1 MPLGRL
7 LLGAARESSARV
19 CARLRSRGHQVRFA
33 HSALITNLDEEG
45 TRLTVLAERAE
56 MSKQA
61 MGVLAREL
69 EAAGYIDRAVDPT
82 DARAVLL
89 TPTQRGHDLMNDMGE
104 EMAQVED
111 ELRVLFGEA
120 ELQTLRRCL
129 GVLLREAQSGNAVN
143 VQE

>member
-19 CARLRSRGHQVRFA
+19 CGRLRGRGHQVRFA
-33 HSALITNLDEEG
+33 HSALITNLDREG

-69 EAAGYIDRAVDPT
+69 EDAGYVERAVDPT

-89 TPTQRGHDLMNDMGE
+89 TPTQRGYELINDMAK

-129 GVLLREAQSGNAVN
+129 SVLLREAQSGIALKAQV
-143 VQE
+143 